1 MDTKHPQYARRLGR
15 EPQPPRVTTE
25 AGFTLT
31 EVLVV
36 LVLVAVIAIITIPN
50 LQRTRIMA
58 RDMTGLRTLTTLVDA
73 ARFEAVRRHSP
84 VVLQVDSSSSTVI
97 VFEDWNRA
105 DDTAAGND
113 NGQLDPGEEVI
124 RRVPIDP
131 SFTLSR
137 PGGGA
142 AVDLGGNYLS
152 WLSDGTLKP
161 TPTLPSTPAIYLG
174 DINANSFRLSCNRLT
189 GDATIE
195 KLVDSVWNPR
205 REQWS
210 W

>member
-1 MDTKHPQYARRLGR
+1 MDTKHSEPTGNLGR
-15 EPQPPRVTTE
+15 QNVPQRAFTQ
-25 AGFTLT
+25 AGFTLA

-50 LQRTRIMA
+50 LQRARIMA

-84 VVLQVDSSSSTVI
+84 VVLRVDTASSAFV
-97 VFEDWNRA
+97 VFEDWNRTN
-105 DDTAAGND
+105 DAAPGNG
-113 NGQLDPGEEVI
+113 NGQLDTGEEVI

-131 SFTLSR
+131 AFNLSR

-142 AVDLGGNYLS
+142 AVDLGGDYLS
-152 WLSDGTLKP
+152 WLSDGTLRP
-161 TPTLPSTPAIYLG
+161 SPTLPSTPAIYLG

-189 GDATIE
+189 GYATIE
-195 KLVDSVWNPR
+195 KLVDSSWDPR

>member
-1 MDTKHPQYARRLGR
+1 MNFQHQEQAVKPGRRT
-15 EPQPPRVTTE
+15 QPAAHTAE

-36 LVLVAVIAIITIPN
+36 LVLVAVIAIITVPN
-50 LQRTRIMA
+50 LQRARIMA

-84 VVLQVDSSSSTVI
+84 VVLRVDASTSTVI
-97 VFEDWNRA
+97 VFEDWNRTN
-105 DDTAAGND
+105 DAAPGND

-124 RRVPIDP
+124 RQVPIDP

-137 PGGGA
+137 PGGGS
-142 AVDLGGNYLS
+142 AVDFGGDYLS
-152 WLSDGTLKP
+152 WLADGTLKP
-161 TPTLPSTPAIYLG
+161 SPTLPATPAIYLG
-174 DINANSFRLSCNRLT
+174 DVNSNSFRLSCNRLT
-189 GDATIE
+189 GNATIE
-195 KLVDSVWNPR
+195 KFVNSIWNPR